1 MNVFKWICRER
12 KKEDRCSACA
22 WYYPENGCC
31 QLKKCAG
38 YGCGYVSRRDR
49 RKCKAFKPKPIGKV
63 TEKEITDDGIRIK
76 TEMAAEAFDALSC
89 AARKA
94 RTELAFWADNSAVE
108 SFTPNELREVLL
120 EPQVLTEIGLEER
133 GCIRCE
139 YCGRMNAHNHRICD
153 GCGAVL

>member
-1 MNVFKWICRER
+1 MSILEWIRRER
-12 KKEDRCSACA
+12 KKEDRCGACA
-22 WYYPENGCC
+22 WYYQENGCC

-76 TEMAAEAFDALSC
+76 TEMASEAFAALSHTT
-89 AARKA
+89 RKA
-94 RTELAFWADNSAVE
+94 QTGFGFWADNRVVE
-108 SFTPNELREVLL
+108 SFTPREFLG
-120 EPQVLTEIGLEER
+120 EPMVLTETDLEER
-133 GCIRCE
+133 GFIRCE
-139 YCGRMNAHNHRICD
+139 YCGRMNAQNHRICD